1 MLISII
7 IPAYKCAKTIE
18 KTVESVFGS
27 GLSDYEI
34 VIVNDGSHDETD
46 EVLRGLAERF
56 DTVRVVEQENA
67 GVSAARNRG
76 IREAEGDYLLFVD
89 ADDTLEAGGLAE
101 GNGILKEQRP
111 DMLLFGMRFDYYVRG
126 RLYRSDALRYPKS
139 GCMSAEEWSAEL
151 EQLYRCNMLSPVWN
165 KLIRRSL
172 VTENGIGFRED
183 MIEMEDYLFSVECL
197 ARCDQIYLLDQA
209 AYRYRQAEDER
220 ATFNR
225 LWRIDS
231 LSDYVQPYYDAAA
244 LFGPYADSVDRIAD
258 RIYVMLF
265 REQIRFASVGQIRA
279 AAEDMLAGGHA
290 EIIRKT
296 DAELYRRL
304 EKKQYVHVWCR
315 RAISRLRHWTAVRV
329 KYRRSGKES
338 R

>member
-7 IPAYKCAKTIE
+7 IPAYKCAKSIE
-18 KTVESVFGS
+18 KTVESVFSS
-27 GLSDYEI
+27 GLADYEI
-34 VIVNDGSHDETD
+34 VIVNDGSRDETD

-56 DTVRVVEQENA
+56 DTVRVVDQENA

-101 GNGILKEQRP
+101 GNGILKERRP
-111 DMLLFGMRFDYYVRG
+111 DMLLFGMRFDYYFRA
-126 RLYRSDALRYPKS
+126 RLYRSDAIRYPKS
-139 GCMSAEEWSAEL
+139 GCMAAEEWSAEL

-165 KLIRRSL
+165 KLIRREL
-172 VTENGIGFRED
+172 VTEHGIAFRED

-220 ATFNR
+220 GTFNR
-225 LWRIDS
+225 LWRIGS
-231 LSDYVQPYYDAAA
+231 LSDYVQPFYDAAA
-244 LFGPYADSVDRIAD
+244 LFGPCSDSARRIAD

-279 AAEDMLAGGHA
+279 AAADMLAGGHA

-304 EKKQYVHVWCR
+304 EKKQYFRVWCR
-315 RAISRLRHWTAVRV
+315 QAKKRLRHWTAVRV